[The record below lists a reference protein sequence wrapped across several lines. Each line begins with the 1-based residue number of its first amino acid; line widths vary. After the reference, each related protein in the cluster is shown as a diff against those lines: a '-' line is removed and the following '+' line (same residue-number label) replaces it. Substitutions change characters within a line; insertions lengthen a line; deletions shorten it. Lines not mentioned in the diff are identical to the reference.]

1 MEIFILTISV
11 LNTDSGVCD
20 TYVLGAYDSFEKAQK
35 RMSEE
40 VVKAREEFA
49 EIDHTEFP
57 YERDDTSW
65 GIWEKGQY
73 MSNHLELEIHPQK
86 IS

>member
-1 MEIFILTISV
+1 MEIFILTKSV

-20 TYVLGAYDSFEKAQK
+20 TYVVGAYDSFEKAQK

-40 VVKAREEFA
+40 VIKAREEFA
-49 EIDHTEFP
+49 GIENNEASYAHG
-57 YERDDTSW
+57 DTHW

>member
-1 MEIFILTISV
+1 MEMFILTISV
-11 LNTDSGVCD
+11 LNTDSGLCD
-20 TYVLGAYDSFEKAQK
+20 TYVLGAYDSFEKAQE

-40 VVKAREEFA
+40 VAKAREEFA
-49 EIDHTEFP
+49 GIEHNEAS
-57 YERDDTSW
+57 YAHEDTSW